1 MPGLVEGKAGLVTG
15 SAGGIGRATALA
27 LAREGAA
34 GVMVTDLASRR
45 QDGEETVHLIE
56 QEGGHAVFVAGDVTV
71 AADCQA
77 LVAQTVEAFG
87 RLDFAHNNAGVEL
100 QDTIVGT
107 EEADW
112 ERVIAVNLKGVWLG
126 MKYQIPQMLEHGG
139 GSIVNTASLA
149 GLMAVPSLAA
159 YIASKHG
166 VVGLTRAAAVEVA
179 NDGIRVNCVCPAAIR
194 TAMMDVLPEE
204 RQLELAG
211 PAGDE
216 ALRRARG
223 GRRVRR
229 LADLRSLVVRDGD
242 GAVGG
247 RGGDG
252 AVEVKKLPHRG
263 KGVSGGRSAGGRPLR
278 RAALEPVRVFVGF
291 RG

>member
-34 GVMVTDLASRR
+34 GVLVTDLPSRR
-45 QDGEETVHLIE
+45 EDGEETVRLIE
-56 QEGGHAVFVAGDVTV
+56 QDGGHAVFVPGDVTV
-71 AADCQA
+71 AADCEA
-77 LVAQTVEAFG
+77 IVRQTVQAFG
-87 RLDFAHNNAGVEL
+87 HLDFAHNNAGVEL
-100 QDTIVGT
+100 QATTVDT

-112 ERVIAVNLKGVWLG
+112 ERVISVNLKGVWLG
-126 MKYQIPQMLEHGG
+126 MKYQIPAMLQRGG

-149 GLMAVPSLAA
+149 GLMAVPTLAA

-204 RQLELAG
+204 RQLELLAPQAMKRFGEPREVAESVVWLCSDRSSFVTGTALSVDAG
-211 PAGDE
+211 AM
-216 ALRRARG
+216 AQ
-223 GRRVRR
+223 
-229 LADLRSLVVRDGD
+229 
-242 GAVGG
+242 
-247 RGGDG
+247 
-252 AVEVKKLPHRG
+252 
-263 KGVSGGRSAGGRPLR
+263 
-278 RAALEPVRVFVGF
+278 
-291 RG
+291 

>member
-34 GVMVTDLASRR
+34 GVLVTDLLSR
-45 QDGEETVHLIE
+45 QDDGEETVRLIE
-56 QEGGHAVFVAGDVTV
+56 QEGGHAVFVAGDVSV
-71 AADCQA
+71 AADCEA
-77 LVAQTVEAFG
+77 VVRQTIAAFG
-87 RLDFAHNNAGVEL
+87 HLDFAHNNAGVEL
-100 QDTIVGT
+100 QATTVDT

-126 MKYQIPQMLEHGG
+126 MKYQIPAMREHG

-179 NDGIRVNCVCPAAIR
+179 NEGIRVNCVCPAAIR
-194 TAMMDVLPEE
+194 TAMMDILPEE
-204 RQLELAG
+204 RRLELLAPQAMKRFGEPNEVAESVVWLVSDRSSFVTGTALSVDAG
-211 PAGDE
+211 AM
-216 ALRRARG
+216 AQ
-223 GRRVRR
+223 
-229 LADLRSLVVRDGD
+229 
-242 GAVGG
+242 
-247 RGGDG
+247 
-252 AVEVKKLPHRG
+252 
-263 KGVSGGRSAGGRPLR
+263 
-278 RAALEPVRVFVGF
+278 
-291 RG
+291 

>member
-34 GVMVTDLASRR
+34 GVLVTDLPSRR
-45 QDGEETVHLIE
+45 EDGEETVRLIE
-56 QEGGHAVFVAGDVTV
+56 QDGGHAVFVAGDVTV
-71 AADCQA
+71 AADCEA
-77 LVAQTVEAFG
+77 VVRHTVEAFG
-87 RLDFAHNNAGVEL
+87 HLDFAHNNAGVEL
-100 QDTIVGT
+100 QATTVDT

-126 MKYQIPQMLEHGG
+126 MKYQIPAMLRHGG

-149 GLMAVPSLAA
+149 GLMAVPTLAA

-204 RQLELAG
+204 RQLELLAPQAMKRFGEPREVADSVVWLCSDRSSFVTGTALSVDAG
-211 PAGDE
+211 AM
-216 ALRRARG
+216 AQ
-223 GRRVRR
+223 
-229 LADLRSLVVRDGD
+229 
-242 GAVGG
+242 
-247 RGGDG
+247 
-252 AVEVKKLPHRG
+252 
-263 KGVSGGRSAGGRPLR
+263 
-278 RAALEPVRVFVGF
+278 
-291 RG
+291 

>member
-34 GVMVTDLASRR
+34 GVLVTDLPSR
-45 QDGEETVHLIE
+45 QEDGEETVHLIE

-71 AADCQA
+71 AGDCA
-77 LVAQTVEAFG
+77 AVVAKTVEAFG

-100 QDTIVGT
+100 QATVVDT
-107 EEADW
+107 EEGDW
-112 ERVIAVNLKGVWLG
+112 EKVIAVNLKGVWLG
-126 MKYQIPQMLEHGG
+126 MKHQIPQMREHGG

-149 GLMAVPSLAA
+149 GLMAVPTLAA

-179 NDGIRVNCVCPAAIR
+179 DDGIRVNCVCPAAIR

-204 RQLELAG
+204 RQLELLAPQAIKRFG
-211 PAGDE
+211 EPNEVAESVVWLVSD
-216 ALRRARG
+216 RA
-223 GRRVRR
+223 
-229 LADLRSLVVRDGD
+229 SF
-242 GAVGG
+242 
-247 RGGDG
+247 
-252 AVEVKKLPHRG
+252 
-263 KGVSGGRSAGGRPLR
+263 VSGTALSVDAG
-278 RAALEPVRVFVGF
+278 AMAQ
-291 RG
+291 

>member
-1 MPGLVEGKAGLVTG
+1 M
-15 SAGGIGRATALA
+15 
-27 LAREGAA
+27 
-34 GVMVTDLASRR
+34 
-45 QDGEETVHLIE
+45 HLIE

-77 LVAQTVEAFG
+77 AG
-87 RLDFAHNNAGVEL
+87 RARPSRPSGTWTSPTTTPASSCRH
-100 QDTIVGT
+100 TIVDT

-149 GLMAVPSLAA
+149 GLMAVPTLAA

-194 TAMMDVLPEE
+194 TAMMDILPEE
-204 RQLELAG
+204 RQLELLAPQAMKRFGEPAEVAESVVWLVSDRSSFVTGTALSVDAG
-211 PAGDE
+211 AM
-216 ALRRARG
+216 AQ
-223 GRRVRR
+223 
-229 LADLRSLVVRDGD
+229 
-242 GAVGG
+242 
-247 RGGDG
+247 
-252 AVEVKKLPHRG
+252 
-263 KGVSGGRSAGGRPLR
+263 
-278 RAALEPVRVFVGF
+278 
-291 RG
+291 